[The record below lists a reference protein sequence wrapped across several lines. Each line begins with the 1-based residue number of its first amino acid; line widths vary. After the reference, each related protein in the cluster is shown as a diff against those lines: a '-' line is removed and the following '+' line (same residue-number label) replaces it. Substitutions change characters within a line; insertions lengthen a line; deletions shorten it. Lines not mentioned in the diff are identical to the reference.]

1 MKELS
6 LRQHVELAFRRK
18 LFKLVDQYLN
28 FPEDATLGEIIRTLV
43 NFSDIVSAL
52 DRSLEITVAASNAPS
67 SRTAADR
74 SLRGAEMDQTFR
86 KRPRRLGE
94 VARKI

>member
-18 LFKLVDQYLN
+18 LFKLVDRYLS

-52 DRSLEITVAASNAPS
+52 DRSLCPASVGNGESVRP
-67 SRTAADR
+67 
-74 SLRGAEMDQTFR
+74 LR
-86 KRPRRLGE
+86 
-94 VARKI
+94 